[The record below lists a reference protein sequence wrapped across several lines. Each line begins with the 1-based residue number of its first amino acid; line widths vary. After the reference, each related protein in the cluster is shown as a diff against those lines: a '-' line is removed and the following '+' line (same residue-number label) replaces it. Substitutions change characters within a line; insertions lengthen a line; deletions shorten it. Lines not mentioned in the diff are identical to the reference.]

1 MGEEGGGMHELM
13 MTMMIDT
20 NDNPPN
26 NVRVALT
33 SAVVAVVA
41 NSGWRRR

>member
-1 MGEEGGGMHELM
+1 MEDADYNDDLWFA
-13 MTMMIDT
+13 TMMET

-33 SAVVAVVA
+33 STVVAVVA
-41 NSGWRRR
+41 NSG

>member
-1 MGEEGGGMHELM
+1 MEDADDNDDGCGRWSA
-13 MTMMIDT
+13 TMMET

-33 SAVVAVVA
+33 STVVAVVA
-41 NSGWRRR
+41 NSG